1 MANLPLRRHFLQ
13 NAGLLRAHDPDQRVT
28 GDKTNQQGNGNKKPV
43 TVNPV
48 FLSLQKGG
56 GAFFAFPQR
65 ETAYSPSSFLIISM
79 ATTLCFIASFSTCT
93 AEDASRFLIA
103 IKTLMC
109 ASTLSS
115 VMPSERFSSSR

>member
-1 MANLPLRRHFLQ
+1 MANLPLRPHFLQ
-13 NAGLLRAHDPDQRVT
+13 NAGSLRAHDPDQSVT
-28 GDKTNQQGNGNKKPV
+28 GDKTDQQGNGNKKPV

-48 FLSLQKGG
+48 FLSLQKGVT
-56 GAFFAFPQR
+56 FFAFPQR

>member
-1 MANLPLRRHFLQ
+1 MANLPLRPHFLQ
-13 NAGLLRAHDPDQRVT
+13 NAGSLRAHDPDQSVT
-28 GDKTNQQGNGNKKPV
+28 GDKTDQQGNGNKKPV

-48 FLSLQKGG
+48 FLSLQKGVT
-56 GAFFAFPQR
+56 FFAFQQR

>member
-1 MANLPLRRHFLQ
+1 MANLPLRPHFLQ
-13 NAGLLRAHDPDQRVT
+13 NAGSLRAHDPDQRVT
-28 GDKTNQQGNGNKKPV
+28 GDKTDQQGNGNKKPV

-48 FLSLQKGG
+48 FLSLQKGV
-56 GAFFAFPQR
+56 AFFAFPQR